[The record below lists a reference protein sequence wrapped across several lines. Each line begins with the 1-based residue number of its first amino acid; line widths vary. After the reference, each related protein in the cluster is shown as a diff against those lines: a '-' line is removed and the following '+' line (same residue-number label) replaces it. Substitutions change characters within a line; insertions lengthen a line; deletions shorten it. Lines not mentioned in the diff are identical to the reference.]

1 MLYVW
6 RLLALIWL
14 FHLLGGSLHTK
25 YVLTIMH
32 VIYMLSR
39 GRGRTQLAALLRGK
53 VARVQAWEDLLHRLN
68 LELNLDWLRRND
80 KVEDWQLVTVLGH
93 G

>member
-1 MLYVW
+1 
-6 RLLALIWL
+6 
-14 FHLLGGSLHTK
+14 
-25 YVLTIMH
+25 
-32 VIYMLSR
+32 MLSR